1 MADEEVYT
9 QGATT
14 GDTAHIPSG
23 VPHRHKN
30 IGDTPGRLLVMLNPA
45 GNEKFFAELGLPVT
59 DKANPPKPSGPPD
72 IERIRA
78 ITSKYQIEPVALPTR

>member
-1 MADEEVYT
+1 
-9 QGATT
+9 
-14 GDTAHIPSG
+14 
-23 VPHRHKN
+23 
-30 IGDTPGRLLVMLNPA
+30 MLNPA